1 MLHQLSLIEHADS
14 KQKTPQP
21 MYWLRRFLMVSALGV
36 LLRCRSRLLDPL
48 LPQYYERA
56 SDQASPAKKPT
67 NRQKFWA
74 FTFTATEFLMVY
86 PLSGGPM
93 AAIHKASKSGPFQR
107 ALGIVYAPVIFVVK
121 KRH

>member
-48 LPQYYERA
+48 LPQY
-56 SDQASPAKKPT
+56 P
-67 NRQKFWA
+67 
-74 FTFTATEFLMVY
+74 
-86 PLSGGPM
+86 
-93 AAIHKASKSGPFQR
+93 SGPLTKPHLQKSR
-107 ALGIVYAPVIFVVK
+107 RIVRSSGRLHLLRRNF
-121 KRH
+121 